1 MKTRY
6 CVSVTRASAAS
17 TVACLALLC
26 APAVC
31 IAADRSNSRAEA
43 ADRAGA
49 LLARGAGY
57 GQPQGEPRVRALQ
70 RRLRALGQRPGP
82 VDGHFGPL
90 TEAAVERL
98 QRDSGLRADG
108 IVGPQTRRV
117 LRAEVPPLAP
127 GAGYGQ
133 LGGSPQV
140 RAVQRRLRAVGLRP
154 GPVDGRYGPRTR
166 AAIERFQRT
175 AGQPATGMLSPETA
189 AVVARADSDQPAGRT
204 SGARGGNEPRQRG
217 QHTAGPAGASGAE
230 DRPRRADSSRPA
242 GRSDES
248 RSRIPIAADDRS
260 DGTREGDPTS
270 PVPFALV
277 ALALAAVGGLLAG
290 RLRRRRG
297 RTEASG
303 VPDSPVRPRPT
314 PDGGRAAA
322 KPPAGRAAS
331 SSQESRRR
339 RDLAAALGYVSVRE
353 PQAADGRELRDQLAA
368 ITTACRQRGLELK
381 DVIRDERVNGTGP
394 KRPGIQ
400 HALQRI
406 AAGEASC
413 LVVAELGRLGRSAAE
428 VGSIVDWLRRREARL
443 VAVDDGLD
451 TGTRSGGE
459 ATDKPA
465 SLSGVDPHP
474 RARTGDS
481 DPVRERQ
488 PSGKASGRTPP
499 ARDDVPALKERIQAM
514 RASGMTLQAI
524 ADRLNGESVPTL
536 RGGVKW
542 RPSSVQAAAGY
553 RRPRA
558 EAPQAGGGGDRNGNG
573 SAGRRRATS
582 RRPAPGRRGGATR

>member
-1 MKTRY
+1 MKMRY
-6 CVSVTRASAAS
+6 CVRLTRASAAS

-26 APAVC
+26 APVVC
-31 IAADRSNSRAEA
+31 IAADRSNSRAET

-98 QRDSGLRADG
+98 QRDSGLPVDG

-117 LRAEVPPLAP
+117 LNAEVPPLAP

-140 RAVQRRLRAVGLRP
+140 RAVQRRLRALDLRP
-154 GPVDGRYGPRTR
+154 GPVDGRYGPRTQ

-189 AVVARADSDQPAGRT
+189 VAVVARADGDQPAGRT

-217 QHTAGPAGASGAE
+217 QHTAGPSGAE
-230 DRPRRADSSRPA
+230 DLSPRADGSRPA

-303 VPDSPVRPRPT
+303 ETDSPVRPRPT

-353 PQAADGRELRDQLAA
+353 PEAADGRELRDQLAA

-381 DVIRDERVNGTGP
+381 EVIRDRGRVNGTGP
-394 KRPGIQ
+394 KPPGMQ

-499 ARDDVPALKERIQAM
+499 ARDDVPALKERMRAM
-514 RASGMTLQAI
+514 RAGGMTLQAI
-524 ADRLNGESVPTL
+524 ADRLNAENVPPL
-536 RGGVKW
+536 SGRAKW
-542 RPSSVQAAAGY
+542 RPSAVQRVTAG
-553 RRPRA
+553 
-558 EAPQAGGGGDRNGNG
+558 AGGAGG
-573 SAGRRRATS
+573 SPGRRRTS
-582 RRPAPGRRGGATR
+582 RRPTSSRNGGGTP